1 MDNTCNRTAAKA
13 RRIAEMPRPRLR
25 GLDAATMLNC
35 AAQSLEAPGGRIE
48 RKAEAMKDDYGNLIS
63 SLAVANDKRIVLLVM
78 DGVGD
83 CDNAGTGTALQ
94 HANTPNMDAL
104 AARGACGLGVPVAT
118 GVTPGSGPGHL
129 GLFGYDP
136 LVYKV
141 GRGVLSAL
149 GIGFEITP
157 RDVAA
162 RLNFCT
168 IDAEGNVT
176 DRRAGR
182 IGDDE
187 NKRLLAKVRQK
198 LSPPAGVEVLLETVA
213 EHRALMVLRGDDLDE
228 DIGETDPQA
237 VNVPPLA
244 ASRPP
249 HDKSKTARIVE
260 QIIAQVRE
268 ILADE
273 AKANMILARGFAK
286 FPAWPTFAE
295 RYKLAPAAV
304 AGYPMYRGVARLVGI
319 PVFAEPTAAADI
331 CAEAAK
337 ALAEHTFV
345 FAHFK
350 YTDKTGEDGDLAGKI
365 ARIEEMDAA
374 LPSLLAAKPDVLVIT
389 ADHSTPPSLKAHS
402 WHPVPVLLAGP
413 YIRGGHRGG
422 FDEVACRGGEIG
434 TITLKELLPLAMA
447 HAGKLEK
454 FGA

>member
-1 MDNTCNRTAAKA
+1 MSD
-13 RRIAEMPRPRLR
+13 
-25 GLDAATMLNC
+25 DA
-35 AAQSLEAPGGRIE
+35 
-48 RKAEAMKDDYGNLIS
+48 YGDLIS
-63 SLAVANDKRIVLLVM
+63 SLAVDNDRRIVLLVM

-83 CDNAGTGTALQ
+83 CGNPGADGAPAGTALQ
-94 HANTPNMDAL
+94 QARTPNMDSL
-104 AARGACGLGVPVAT
+104 AADGACGLLVPIAT

-149 GIGFEITP
+149 GVEFPLED

-168 IDAEGNVT
+168 VDADGNVT

-182 IGDDE
+182 IPDE
-187 NKRLLAKVRQK
+187 ENRRVLAKLQED
-198 LSPPAGVEVLLETVA
+198 LSPPAGLEVLLQTVA
-213 EHRALMVLRGDDLDE
+213 EHRALLVLRGDDLDD
-228 DIGETDPQA
+228 DIGDTDPQA
-237 VNVPPLA
+237 TGVPPLA
-244 ASRPP
+244 PDRPP
-249 HDKSKTARIVE
+249 HQRSATAKIAAD
-260 QIIAQVRE
+260 IIAQARE

-273 AKANMILARGFAK
+273 PKANMILARGFAK
-286 FPAWPTFAE
+286 HPSWPTFSQ
-295 RYKLAPAAV
+295 RYKLRPAAV

-319 PVFAEPTAAADI
+319 PVAAQPTTAADV
-331 CAEAAK
+331 CAEAAR
-337 ALAEHTFV
+337 AMAEHTFV

-374 LPSLLAAKPDVLVIT
+374 LPTLIEAGPDVLVIT
-389 ADHSTPPSLKAHS
+389 GDHSTPPSLKAHS
-402 WHPVPVLLAGP
+402 WHPIPVLMKAP
-413 YIRGGHRGG
+413 YLRGGQPAS
-422 FDEVACRGGEIG
+422 FDEIACRGGEIG
-434 TITLKELLPLAMA
+434 TITSKELLPLAMA